1 VMPRHAA
8 FLRGINV
15 GRNRRISGAELR
27 SQFEALGFQGVATFR
42 TSGNVVFESGREAPA
57 KLAERIERRL
67 AESLGYEVA
76 IFIRTAS
83 RLREIASH
91 EPFAP
96 AMVSASKGK
105 LQVML
110 LPAKPDTRTWNEVLA
125 SSTEE
130 DRLAFGDRELY
141 WLPSGLMRDSALDL
155 GSIEKLLGPTTM
167 RTKGTIELLA
177 AKYFA
182 D

>member
-1 VMPRHAA
+1 MPRHAA

-42 TSGNVVFESGREAPA
+42 TSGNLVFEAGREAPA
-57 KLAERIERRL
+57 ELAERIERRL

-83 RLREIASH
+83 RVREIASH
-91 EPFAP
+91 EPFPP

-141 WLPSGLMRDSALDL
+141 WLPSGLMRDSVLDL

>member
-1 VMPRHAA
+1 MARHAA
-8 FLRGINV
+8 FLRGINL
-15 GRNRRISGAELR
+15 GRNRRVSGAELC

-42 TSGNVVFESGREAPA
+42 TSGNVVFEAGREAPA
-57 KLAERIERRL
+57 KLADRIEKRL
-67 AESLGYEVA
+67 AESLGYHLAV
-76 IFIRTAS
+76 FIRTGS

-91 EPFAP
+91 EPFPP
-96 AMVSASKGK
+96 AMVNASKGK

-110 LPAKPDTRTWNEVLA
+110 LPAKPDTQTLNEVLA
-125 SSTEE
+125 SATEE

-155 GSIEKLLGPTTM
+155 KSIEKLLGPTTM
-167 RTKGTIELLA
+167 RTKGTIEQLA

>member
-1 VMPRHAA
+1 MPRYAT
-8 FLRGINV
+8 FLRGINL

-42 TSGNVVFESGREAPA
+42 TSGNVVFEAGREAPA
-57 KLAERIERRL
+57 ELTERIEKGL

-91 EPFAP
+91 EPFPP

-110 LPAKPDTRTWNEVLA
+110 LSAKPDTRTWNEVLA